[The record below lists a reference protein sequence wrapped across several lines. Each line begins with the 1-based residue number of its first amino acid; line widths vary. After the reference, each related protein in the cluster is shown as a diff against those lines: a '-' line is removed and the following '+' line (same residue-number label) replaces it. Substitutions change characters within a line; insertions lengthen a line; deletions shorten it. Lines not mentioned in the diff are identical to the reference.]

1 VRPSDLDLLVT
12 VAAPTLHPDGTH
24 AVVSAV
30 RPDVAGN
37 TYTGQLWRVPMAEGA
52 GPPTRLTRGHR
63 DTAPRFSPDG
73 RRLAFLRAGAGAAGE
88 PGAGVAQLHV
98 VAASGGEPVALTG
111 ATLGA
116 GAPRWSPDGTR
127 IAYTARDPE
136 PGRYGTVDGVGP
148 DAEAPRLIT
157 DLRYLTDGVGFGGD
171 RRSQVFVVDV
181 PDPDAE
187 PPVGDTAGDPVGAT
201 RVTDGPFDVGSVT
214 WSPDGSRLAFVSARH
229 PGRATDLR
237 VDVWTSA
244 TDGSDLV
251 RITSGL
257 TAEQVAWS
265 ADGTT
270 LWVLAAD
277 PGPSGLEF
285 IARHTGLFSVPADGS
300 SAPARHTDTETVD
313 LGEVGSHLTVTADG
327 VLVQN
332 RTRGS
337 VELLRVRGA
346 PAEELS
352 ASAGGLHAPE
362 VLLGGELCVTGQDA
376 VTTAAGTVVVA
387 SVQTPDSA
395 GELVLVTPG
404 PTRVL
409 TDFGAGLRD
418 GPGVRPLRE
427 VTVTADDGYPV
438 HGWVVLPDGPGP
450 HPVLLD
456 IHGGPFTQ
464 YGWHVYDEAQVL
476 ATAGYAVVLG
486 NPRGSAGYGQTHGS
500 CITGA
505 LGRRDAGDLTGLLDG
520 LLADESLGLDG
531 SRVGVLGG
539 SYGGYMTAWLTSRPG
554 AAELFTAAVV
564 ERGFLDPVSFAGTSD
579 IGWFFGGAL
588 VGTDPE
594 LVRGQSPMASVDQV
608 RTPTL
613 VIHSE
618 RDLRCPL
625 EQGQRWFA
633 GLLGAGVEAEFLVF
647 PGESH
652 GLTREGQPRHRLQR
666 FEHLLRWWARYLPT
680 LANSPDSPA

>member
-1 VRPSDLDLLVT
+1 MLVT
-12 VAAPTLHPDGTH
+12 VSAPTLHPDGTH

-37 TYTGQLWRVPMAEGA
+37 TYTGQLWTVPVAEGA

-73 RRLAFLRAGAGAAGE
+73 RLLAFLRAGAGAGAD
-88 PGAGVAQLHV
+88 PGAGAAQLHV
-98 VAASGGEPVALTG
+98 VDGRGGEPVALTD
-111 ATLGA
+111 APLGA
-116 GAPRWSPDGTR
+116 GAPRWSPDGRR

-171 RRSQVFVVDV
+171 RRSQVFVLDV
-181 PDPDAE
+181 PDPGAE
-187 PPVGDTAGDPVGAT
+187 PAAGDPVGAT

-257 TAEQVAWS
+257 SAEQVTWS
-265 ADGTT
+265 ADGAT

-300 SAPARHTDTETVD
+300 SAPVRHTDAETVD

-337 VELLRVRGA
+337 VELLQVDGS
-346 PAEELS
+346 PADQP
-352 ASAGGLHAPE
+352 ARPE
-362 VLLGGELCVTGQDA
+362 VLLGGELSVTGQDA

-395 GELVLVTPG
+395 GELVLVAPG
-404 PTRVL
+404 PTRNL

-427 VTVTADDGYPV
+427 VTVTVDDGYPV

-464 YGWHVYDEAQVL
+464 YGWHVHDEAQVL

-520 LLADESLGLDG
+520 LLADDSLGLDA
-531 SRVGVLGG
+531 SRVGVLGGG

-564 ERGFLDPVSFAGTSD
+564 ERGLLDPVSFAGTSD

-594 LVRGQSPMASVDQV
+594 LVRAQSPMAAVDQV

-680 LANSPDSPA
+680 LANSPDIPG